1 MKQMEQTEQ
10 QEETRVAAR
19 GGVEFE
25 GIDYVEFYVGNAHQA
40 AYFYYLTFGMPWVA
54 YAGLETGA
62 RDRTSYVVQQRD
74 IRLVMTSPLQPESP
88 IAEHIKT
95 HGDSV
100 KDIALRVKDATRTF
114 EEAVKRGARPVMP
127 PTVLEDER
135 GHIIKAAI
143 QTFGDT
149 VHSFVERHDYDPG
162 AFEPLYQPNPS
173 PQAPAANGLVAID
186 HVAVGV
192 EAGELDRWVRFYE
205 EVLGFHQ
212 SHREDVS
219 TEQSAMNSKVVENET
234 GTVKFPMVEPGAG
247 RSKSQIDEYL
257 AFHRGAG
264 TQHIALLTEDIVTT
278 VRALREKG
286 IQFLHTPDAYYETL
300 TERVGEIELDPALV
314 RDLNILVDRDGW
326 GQLLQIFTKPLH
338 GRPTVFMEI
347 IERQGARGFGGG
359 NIKALFDAIER
370 EQARRA
376 NL

>member
-1 MKQMEQTEQ
+1 MKQTEQIEQ
-10 QEETRVAAR
+10 QEESPATAR
-19 GGVEFE
+19 DAVEFE

-62 RDRTSYVVQQRD
+62 RDRLSYVVQQRD
-74 IRLVMTSPLQPESP
+74 IRLVMTSPLHPESP
-88 IAEHIKT
+88 IAEHVKV

-100 KDIALRVKDATRTF
+100 KDIALRVRDAARAF
-114 EEAVKRGARPVMP
+114 EEAVRRGARPVMP

-135 GHIIKAAI
+135 GHMIKAVI

-149 VHSFVERHDYDPG
+149 VHSLIERESYDPG
-162 AFEPLYQPNPS
+162 AFAPLYQPNPS
-173 PQAPAANGLVAID
+173 PQPAAANGLVAID

-192 EAGELDRWVRFYE
+192 EAGELDRWVSFYE
-205 EVLGFHQ
+205 DVLGFHQ

-219 TEQSAMNSKVVENET
+219 TEQSAMQSKVVQNET
-234 GTVKFPMVEPGAG
+234 GTIKFPMVEPGAG

-257 AFHRGAG
+257 AFHHGAG

-278 VRALREKG
+278 VKALREKG
-286 IQFLHTPDAYYETL
+286 IQFLHTPDTYYETL
-300 TERVGEIELDPALV
+300 NERVGDIELDPALV
-314 RDLNILVDRDGW
+314 RDLNILIDRDRW

-347 IERQGARGFGGG
+347 IERKGARGFGGG